1 MKKLKVI
8 SMVLSAALFLQF
20 SVPAFAAQPT
30 DKVSSSALTNEDEIE
45 TDDEA
50 IISEENSSD
59 YVLKRHANNLHP
71 TGYPGLDMISSSRR
85 DNYVWSSSNTMVVTV
100 NSHGTA
106 TAQGLGTA
114 IVSATS
120 KSNPDRVLNFRC
132 TVKDAELEISSTSS
146 SLCITY
152 DNENPTTQMKIS
164 DSYGTITYANWTSS
178 NPDIASIDSNGMVT
192 AYREGTTAI
201 RVSTNEGSR
210 SYSMTVSSLKGALY
224 FSSDR
229 SKEYGSTYRT
239 MLEAGKLGDI
249 KIGDVINLND
259 YLKHDDRV
267 QIQGWS
273 SNNPSVATVAE
284 SGWVTAVGEGEATI
298 TVQST
303 EGKSAE
309 CRLLIGQ
316 VAQEEYREAVRN
328 QNKMENILF
337 VTALGIVII
346 VLIASASS
354 GGASA

>member
-8 SMVLSAALFLQF
+8 SMVLSVALLLQF

-30 DKVSSSALTNEDEIE
+30 DKVSSSALTDEDEIK

-50 IISEENSSD
+50 ILSEENSSD
-59 YVLKRHANNLHP
+59 YVFKRHANNLHP
-71 TGYPGLDMISSSRR
+71 TGYPGLDIISSRR
-85 DNYVWSSSNTMVVTV
+85 DDYVWSSSNTMVVTV

-114 IVSATS
+114 VVSATS
-120 KSNPDRVLNFRC
+120 KLNPDRVLNFRC
-132 TVKDAELEISSTSS
+132 TVKDAELEISSASS

-152 DNENPTTQMKIS
+152 DDENPTTQMKIS

-192 AYREGTTAI
+192 AYREGTTVI

-210 SYSMTVSSLKGALY
+210 SYSMTVSSLKGVLY
-224 FSSDR
+224 FSSER
-229 SKEYGSTYRT
+229 SEEYGSTYRT
-239 MLEAGKLGDI
+239 MMEAGKLGDI
-249 KIGDVINLND
+249 KVGDVINLND

-267 QIQGWS
+267 QVQGWS
-273 SNNPSVATVAE
+273 STNPSVATVTE
-284 SGWVTAVGEGEATI
+284 SGWVTAVSEGKATI
-298 TVQST
+298 KVQST

-316 VAQEEYREAVRN
+316 AAQEEYRETVRN